1 MKTVLRTFLAALIIP
16 LVFMAKPAK
25 ALTIVP
31 PSLEY
36 SVNAGDVIPATIK
49 LFNGSQN
56 TETVYASTSNF
67 TAKGEAGEP
76 DFDLNA
82 VPTDIATWI
91 DYPQGP
97 LTIAPNDNLR
107 IPITIRVPKNAEP
120 GGHYAA
126 VFFGNDP
133 AKTNKDGGQVAI
145 RSLLGSLVIVRVTGD
160 VREAATV
167 SEFKTE
173 NDKTTVDSLPAN
185 FILKIKNSGNVHV
198 RPQGTVVIKNM
209 FGGETARIAIN
220 EVNGAVLP
228 NSIRAFSSI
237 WTKTGKT
244 GKGFFGKVGQQW
256 SNFALGSYTAT
267 ATVTYGE
274 NKQSLVSTAKLTVF
288 PWQLLLVLLILIAI
302 VVFIFLFGIR
312 NYNAAIIRSA
322 TKSQS
327 NRK

>member
-1 MKTVLRTFLAALIIP
+1 MKSALRLSLAALVIP
-16 LVFMAKPAK
+16 LLFIAKPAK

-36 SVNAGDVIPATIK
+36 SVNPGDVIPATIK

-82 VPTDIATWI
+82 TPTDIATWI

-107 IPITIRVPKNAEP
+107 IPVTIRVPKNAEP

-133 AKTNKDGGQVAI
+133 SKTDKDGGQVAI
-145 RSLLGSLVIVRVTGD
+145 RSLLGSLVIVRVAGD

-167 SEFKTE
+167 ASFATE
-173 NDKTTVDSLPAN
+173 NGKTTVDTLPAT
-185 FILKIKNSGNVHV
+185 FALRIKNNGNVHI
-198 RPQGTVVIKNM
+198 RPQGTLVIKNM
-209 FGGETARIAIN
+209 FGGETAKLAIN

-228 NSIRAFSSI
+228 NSIRDFSTTWS
-237 WTKTGKT
+237 KTNKV

-288 PWQLLLVLLILIAI
+288 PWQLLLVIIVIVAFIA
-302 VVFIFLFGIR
+302 FIFLFGVR
-312 NYNAAIIRSA
+312 RYNAAIIRNA
-322 TKSQS
+322 TKSPL